1 MKIGIIGTGLI
12 GGSLALALSEN
23 KKYQI
28 YCWNRNPENS
38 KKTLKKTKI
47 SGYFETI
54 EELTAASDVIVIATP
69 LASYGDI
76 TKKIAKK
83 ITSCKIISDIGSLK
97 LEPAKA
103 IFKNLPKKYH
113 KNFVPAHPIAG
124 SEKSGI
130 DSAKHDLFQNKK
142 LIITKTSNCNRAKNI
157 AKIWQDAGCK
167 IEYLS
172 AKKHDEI
179 YAYVSHY
186 VQFLSFK
193 LEKYFPK
200 NMGEF
205 SRLMHSPKDIWQEI
219 FKYNSANLKKIN
231 KIYIKKLK
239 GELKS
244 INDFNS
250 KDEAHL
256 MAKFLVENYVDIT
269 PNNYL
274 DYAGTGYK
282 SFTSIMLQSNKDKVS
297 ANLETKK
304 NLIKIIHELEKTK
317 F

>member
-12 GGSLALALSEN
+12 GGSLALALAGN

-38 KKTLKKTKI
+38 KKTIKKTKI
-47 SGYFETI
+47 AGDFETI
-54 EELTAASDVIVIATP
+54 EELTEECDVIIIATP
-69 LASYGDI
+69 LASYGEI

-83 ITSCKIISDIGSLK
+83 ITSCKIISDIGSVKYEPIK
-97 LEPAKA
+97 LAL
-103 IFKNLPKKYH
+103 KNLPKKYH

-124 SEKSGI
+124 SEKAGI
-130 DSAKHDLFQNKK
+130 EAAKEDLFLNKK
-142 LIITKTSNCNRAKNI
+142 FIITKTSNCNRAKTI
-157 AKIWQDAGCK
+157 AKIWHDAGCK
-167 IEYLS
+167 IEFLS
-172 AKKHDEI
+172 QKKHDEI

-193 LEKYFPK
+193 LEKHFPK

-205 SRLMHSPKDIWQEI
+205 SRLMHSPKEIWQEI
-219 FKYNSANLKKIN
+219 FKFNSANLKKIN
-231 KIYIKKLK
+231 KAYIKQLK
-239 GELKS
+239 AELKN
-244 INDFNS
+244 INDIS
-250 KDEAHL
+250 GAEESQI

-274 DYAGTGYK
+274 NYSGTGYK
-282 SFTSIMLQSNKDKVS
+282 SFTSVMLQSNKKNIEAS
-297 ANLETKK
+297 NELKK
-304 NLIKIIHELEKTK
+304 NINKIIHELEKTK